1 MFMVARIPEFGVTT
15 AYDVM
20 VRMRDGTHLATDI
33 YWPARPDGVPLAGPF
48 PTILGRTS
56 YDKGSAWMWVDPVAR
71 YFTPRGYTTVLQ
83 DLRGRG
89 NSEGTGT
96 YGHIYNP
103 KEGPDG
109 YDTIEWIG
117 EQEWS
122 NGRVGMVGSSH
133 GANVQTIA
141 ALHRPPRLSALWI
154 DVTRVKGYE
163 SLRPGGALSLTIVG
177 AIFLHLHDAQ
187 EVRDDPAAR
196 KWIAHTLENLRSHLH
211 VPSFRRGESPLSLV
225 PSLEDVY
232 FHYLHDNT
240 ISDWWRDE
248 SVGQMAYLDRFADIP
263 VTISC
268 GWNDPFVSENC
279 EQWAVLNARNHSQ
292 TRLIVGPWNH
302 YTMRGAGSSAVG
314 EIEFGPDAL
323 WGDGVYNEERLRWFD
338 RWLRDSETGVEED
351 PPVRM
356 FVMGSGSGASNA
368 AGNLEHGGFWREEA
382 EWPLARAETLTCH
395 LAEEDALRCD
405 GMAPDVGQVEWI
417 HDPEHPVPTLGGPV
431 TGFYEWAKLPP
442 DLDPQHILPRARMRS
457 VVPDGPLHQ
466 RERPAQVGCRPPYPL
481 LAERSDVMVFRSGV
495 LARDVEVTGS
505 AEIRLWVESS
515 APDTDFTVKLIDEY
529 PRSEDWPE
537 GFHLQL
543 ADTILRMRFREGFDR
558 EVLMEPGTVYRITLR
573 LSPISN
579 VFAAGHRIRLDVASS
594 NFPRFDVNPNTGEPL
609 ARHTCKVP
617 AQNRLHFGGSR
628 PSCMLLPIVPAA

>member
-1 MFMVARIPEFGVTT
+1 MVASDREYGVATGF
-15 AYDVM
+15 DVM
-20 VRMRDGTHLATDI
+20 MRMRDGVHLATDI
-33 YWPARPDGVPLAGPF
+33 YWPAGSDGFPASGRF

-56 YDKGSAWMWVDPVAR
+56 YDKGSEWMWIDPVAR
-71 YFTPRGYTTVLQ
+71 FFTPRGYVTVLQ

-103 KEGPDG
+103 KEGADG
-109 YDTIEWIG
+109 YDTIEWIAA
-117 EQEWS
+117 QPWS
-122 NGRVGMVGSSH
+122 NGRIGMVGSSH

-141 ALHRPPRLSALWI
+141 ALHRPPHLSALWI
-154 DVTRVKGYE
+154 DVTRVRGYE

-187 EVRDDPAAR
+187 EVRNDPAAR
-196 KWIAHTLENLRSHLH
+196 KWIVRTLENLRSHLLK
-211 VPSFRRGESPLSLV
+211 PSFKRGESPLSLV

-268 GWNDPFVSENC
+268 GWNDPFVGENC
-279 EQWAVLNARNHSQ
+279 EQWAVLRARNQSQ

-302 YTMRGAGSSAVG
+302 YTMRGAGSSSVG
-314 EIEFGPDAL
+314 EIEFGADAL
-323 WGDGVYNEERLRWFD
+323 WGDQVYNEERLRWFD
-338 RWLRDSETGVEED
+338 RWLKDSETGVVSD

-356 FVMGSGSGASNA
+356 FVMGGGTGRRNA
-368 AGNLEHGGFWREEA
+368 EGKLQHGGHWRDER
-382 EWPLARAETLTCH
+382 EWPLARAESLACH
-395 LAEEDALRCD
+395 LAAGSMLVCGGPPPEDGCVD
-405 GMAPDVGQVEWI
+405 WV

-431 TGFYEWAKLPP
+431 TGFYEWAKLPA

-466 RERPAQVGCRPPYPL
+466 RERPDQMGCRPPYPL
-481 LAERSDVMVFRSGV
+481 LSERSDVMVFRSEP
-495 LARDVEVTGS
+495 LDRDVEAAGS

-515 APDTDFTVKLIDEY
+515 ALDTDFTVKLIDEY
-529 PRSEDWPE
+529 PRSPDWPE

-543 ADTILRMRFREGFDR
+543 ADTILRMRFRAGFES
-558 EVLMEPGTVYRITLR
+558 EVLMEPGIVYGITLR
-573 LSPISN
+573 LPPLAN
-579 VFAAGHRIRLDVASS
+579 RFAAGHRIRLDVASS

-609 ARHTCKVP
+609 ARHTRTVL
-617 AQNRLHFGGSR
+617 AHNRLHFGGDR
-628 PSCMLLPIVPAA
+628 PSCMLLPVLPHA